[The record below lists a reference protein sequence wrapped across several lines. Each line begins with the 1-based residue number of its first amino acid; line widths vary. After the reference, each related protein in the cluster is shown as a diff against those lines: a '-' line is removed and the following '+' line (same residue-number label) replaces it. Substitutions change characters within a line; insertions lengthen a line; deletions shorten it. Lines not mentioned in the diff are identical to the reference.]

1 MEMKLFSLY
10 RNAADTS
17 VKMQIKVIGC
27 LNGFADSDISFDEYT
42 SLKDM
47 FGGLSKA
54 LKDSD
59 FIVIAVDSS
68 IYNST
73 KLKLMTALSLKKEQ
87 NEAVLKKLSKLEL
100 DESAQEKNAAM
111 PEGATVFVSVDGINS
126 GFAVKKG
133 SQTIVMIPFDDQ
145 RLDSVLKRGLVPYIT
160 NGGRLNSASELEAA
174 PTHEEKEENSSET
187 ASEISEQEKDIAAH
201 TLNILKES
209 DVKIAVNG
217 NTNATVMREFA
228 VGLDDFDEYFTFTPH
243 IEDRGDYNVTDYTA
257 QMARSAKDL
266 SSATLGACI
275 SDIFTTNDGCDY
287 ICISVATD
295 KSALV
300 RKLYKEEGEDDAH
313 LIRIA
318 CEEMFALI
326 GEKAM
331 GNNSVGI
338 EIAQDEAP
346 KADKKLSK
354 KAKKAIISV
363 IAIILVAAI
372 TVGSVYFVKQKNSNK
387 EPQTEPPVQ
396 TQAPETTTEA
406 PVKADTMSLSKL
418 MRFELVN
425 GIKNE
430 EPETTPVETT
440 AGAITANEPQTKEAP
455 KDPNAV
461 PSVITVN
468 GQEIDA
474 KEAIARIV
482 TAETDS
488 GFNAETLKAQ
498 AIITYT
504 YLKYRDTN
512 WRISNLTIADN
523 YTQEAMDAVNEVF
536 GHYLTFNDKVAFTP
550 YCRMSAGKTAN
561 ASTVFGNSFTYLKS
575 VASASDKQR
584 DGYKKEVLLTAD
596 DIKAGALAFDSTI
609 EFPEDVSKWL
619 TINAH
624 DTAVSTGTGY
634 VEKITVGN
642 KEVSGVTF
650 IYDIMKNKDLSSPCF
665 SLSYDAESG
674 TYTIT
679 TFGDGYGVGMSQ
691 LGADNMAV
699 SGTKYDKILD
709 QYFPGTF
716 LTDKNF

>member
-54 LKDSD
+54 LKSSN

-126 GFAVKKG
+126 GFAIKKS

-160 NGGRLNSASELEAA
+160 NGGRLNSASEPEAA
-174 PTHEEKEENSSET
+174 PTHEEKEEITSET
-187 ASEISEQEKDIAAH
+187 TSEISEQEMDIAAH

-209 DVKIAVNG
+209 DVKVAVNG

-257 QMARSAKDL
+257 QMARSAKAL

-300 RKLYKEEGEDDAH
+300 RKLYKEDGEDDAH

-318 CEEMFALI
+318 CEEVFALI

-354 KAKKAIISV
+354 KAKKAIILV

-372 TVGSVYFVKQKNSNK
+372 TVGSVYFVKQKNNNK

-440 AGAITANEPQTKEAP
+440 AGAITANEPQTNEAP

-468 GQEIDA
+468 GQEIEA

-596 DIKAGALAFDSTI
+596 EIKAGALAFDSTI

-634 VEKITVGN
+634 VEKITIGN

-716 LTDKNF
+716 LN

>member
-54 LKDSD
+54 LKSSD

-160 NGGRLNSASELEAA
+160 NGGRLNSASEPEAA
-174 PTHEEKEENSSET
+174 PTHEEKEEITSET
-187 ASEISEQEKDIAAH
+187 TSEISEQEMDIAAH

-209 DVKIAVNG
+209 DIKVAVNG

-257 QMARSAKDL
+257 QMARSAKAL

-300 RKLYKEEGEDDAH
+300 RKLYKEDGEDDAH

-318 CEEMFALI
+318 CEEVFALI

-372 TVGSVYFVKQKNSNK
+372 TVGSVYFVKQKNNNK

-440 AGAITANEPQTKEAP
+440 AGAITANEPQTNEAP

-468 GQEIDA
+468 GQEIEA

-650 IYDIMKNKDLSSPCF
+650 IYDIMKNKDLLSPCF

-716 LTDKNF
+716 LN

>member
-54 LKDSD
+54 LKSSN

-160 NGGRLNSASELEAA
+160 NGGRLNSASEPEAA
-174 PTHEEKEENSSET
+174 PTHEEKEEITSET
-187 ASEISEQEKDIAAH
+187 TSEISEQEMDIAAH

-209 DVKIAVNG
+209 DVKVAVNG

-257 QMARSAKDL
+257 QMARSAKAL

-300 RKLYKEEGEDDAH
+300 RKLYKEEDEDDAH

-318 CEEMFALI
+318 CEEVFALI

-372 TVGSVYFVKQKNSNK
+372 TVGSVYFVKQKNNNK

-440 AGAITANEPQTKEAP
+440 AGAITANEPQTNEAP

-468 GQEIDA
+468 GQEIEA

-716 LTDKNF
+716 LN

>member
-54 LKDSD
+54 LKSSN

-160 NGGRLNSASELEAA
+160 NGGRLNSASEPEAA
-174 PTHEEKEENSSET
+174 PTHEEKEEITSET
-187 ASEISEQEKDIAAH
+187 TSEISEQEMNIAAH

-209 DVKIAVNG
+209 DIKVAVNG

-257 QMARSAKDL
+257 QMARSAKAL

-300 RKLYKEEGEDDAH
+300 RKLYKEDGEDDAH

-318 CEEMFALI
+318 CEEVFALI

-363 IAIILVAAI
+363 ITIILVAAI
-372 TVGSVYFVKQKNSNK
+372 TVGSVYFVKQKNNNK

-440 AGAITANEPQTKEAP
+440 AGAITANEPQTNEAP

-468 GQEIDA
+468 GQEIEA

-716 LTDKNF
+716 LN

>member
-54 LKDSD
+54 LKSSN

-160 NGGRLNSASELEAA
+160 NGGRLNSASEPEAA
-174 PTHEEKEENSSET
+174 PTHEEKEEVTSET
-187 ASEISEQEKDIAAH
+187 TSEISEQEMDIAAH

-209 DVKIAVNG
+209 DIKVAVNG

-257 QMARSAKDL
+257 QMARSAKAL

-300 RKLYKEEGEDDAH
+300 RKLYKEDGEDDAH

-318 CEEMFALI
+318 CEEVFALI

-372 TVGSVYFVKQKNSNK
+372 TVGSVYFVKQKNNNK

-396 TQAPETTTEA
+396 TQTPETTTEA

-440 AGAITANEPQTKEAP
+440 AGAITANEPQTNEAP

-468 GQEIDA
+468 GQEIEA

-716 LTDKNF
+716 LN

>member
-54 LKDSD
+54 LKSSN

-160 NGGRLNSASELEAA
+160 NGGRLNSASEPEAA
-174 PTHEEKEENSSET
+174 PTHEEKEEITSET
-187 ASEISEQEKDIAAH
+187 TSEISEQEMDIAAH

-209 DVKIAVNG
+209 DIKVAVNG

-257 QMARSAKDL
+257 QMARSAKAL

-300 RKLYKEEGEDDAH
+300 RKLYKEDGEDDAH

-318 CEEMFALI
+318 CEEVFALI

-372 TVGSVYFVKQKNSNK
+372 TVGSVYFVKQKNNNK

-430 EPETTPVETT
+430 EPKTTPVETT
-440 AGAITANEPQTKEAP
+440 AGAITANEPQTNEAP

-468 GQEIDA
+468 GQEIEA

-716 LTDKNF
+716 LN

>member
-17 VKMQIKVIGC
+17 VKLQIKVIGC

-54 LKDSD
+54 LKSSD

-87 NEAVLKKLSKLEL
+87 NEEVLKKLSKLEL
-100 DESAQEKNAAM
+100 DESAQEKNATM
-111 PEGATVFVSVDGINS
+111 PEGATVFVSVDGVNS

-160 NGGRLNSASELEAA
+160 NGGRLTSASEPEEA
-174 PTHEEKEENSSET
+174 PTHEEKEEITSET

-318 CEEMFALI
+318 CEEIFALI

-363 IAIILVAAI
+363 VAIILVAAI
-372 TVGSVYFVKQKNSNK
+372 TVGSVYFVKQKNNNK

-430 EPETTPVETT
+430 EPETPPVETT

-455 KDPNAV
+455 KDPNAA

-468 GQEIDA
+468 GQEIEA

-536 GHYLTFNDKVAFTP
+536 GRYLTFNDKVAFTP

-561 ASTVFGNSFTYLKS
+561 ASTVFGNNFTYLKS

-596 DIKAGALAFDSTI
+596 EIKAGALAFDSTI

-650 IYDIMKNKDLSSPCF
+650 IYDIMKNKDLASPCF

-716 LTDKNF
+716 LN

>member
-54 LKDSD
+54 LKSSD

-73 KLKLMTALSLKKEQ
+73 KLKLMAALSLKKEK

-111 PEGATVFVSVDGINS
+111 PEGATVFVSVDGVNS

-160 NGGRLNSASELEAA
+160 NGGRLNSASEPEAA
-174 PTHEEKEENSSET
+174 HTHEEKEGITSET
-187 ASEISEQEKDIAAH
+187 TSEISEQEMDIAAH

-209 DVKIAVNG
+209 DVKVAVNG

-257 QMARSAKDL
+257 QMARSAKAL

-318 CEEMFALI
+318 CEEVFALI

-372 TVGSVYFVKQKNSNK
+372 TVGSVYFVKQKNNNK

-440 AGAITANEPQTKEAP
+440 AGAITANEPQTNEAP

-461 PSVITVN
+461 PNVITVN
-468 GQEIDA
+468 GQEIEA

-536 GHYLTFNDKVAFTP
+536 GRYLTFNDKVAFTP

-561 ASTVFGNSFTYLKS
+561 ASTVFGNNFTYLKS

-596 DIKAGALAFDSTI
+596 EIKAGALAFDSTI

-716 LTDKNF
+716 LN

>member
-54 LKDSD
+54 LKSSD

-100 DESAQEKNAAM
+100 DESALEKNAAM
-111 PEGATVFVSVDGINS
+111 PEGATVFVSVDGVNS

-160 NGGRLNSASELEAA
+160 NGGRLTSASEPEEA
-174 PTHEEKEENSSET
+174 PTHEEKEEITSET
-187 ASEISEQEKDIAAH
+187 TSEISEQEKDIAAH

-318 CEEMFALI
+318 CEEIFALI

-372 TVGSVYFVKQKNSNK
+372 TVGSVYFVKQKNNNK

-468 GQEIDA
+468 EQEIEA

-536 GHYLTFNDKVAFTP
+536 GRYLTFNDKVAFTP

-561 ASTVFGNSFTYLKS
+561 ASTVFGNNFTYLKS

-596 DIKAGALAFDSTI
+596 EIKAGALAFDSTI

-650 IYDIMKNKDLSSPCF
+650 IYDIMKNKDLASPCF

-716 LTDKNF
+716 LN

>member
-17 VKMQIKVIGC
+17 VKLQIKVIGC

-54 LKDSD
+54 LKSSD

-87 NEAVLKKLSKLEL
+87 NEAVFKKLSKLDL

-111 PEGATVFVSVDGINS
+111 PEGATVFVSVDGVNS

-160 NGGRLNSASELEAA
+160 NGGRLTSASEPEAA
-174 PTHEEKEENSSET
+174 PTHEEKEEITSQT

-372 TVGSVYFVKQKNSNK
+372 TVGSVYFVKQKNDNK

-468 GQEIDA
+468 GQEIEA

-561 ASTVFGNSFTYLKS
+561 ASTVFGNNFTYLKS

-716 LTDKNF
+716 LN

>member
-54 LKDSD
+54 LKSSN

-160 NGGRLNSASELEAA
+160 NGGRLNSASEPEAA
-174 PTHEEKEENSSET
+174 PTHEEKEEITSET
-187 ASEISEQEKDIAAH
+187 TSEISEQEMDIAAH

-209 DVKIAVNG
+209 DVKVAVNG

-257 QMARSAKDL
+257 QMARSAKAL

-300 RKLYKEEGEDDAH
+300 RKLYKEDGEDDAH

-318 CEEMFALI
+318 CEEVFALI

-363 IAIILVAAI
+363 IAIILVVAI
-372 TVGSVYFVKQKNSNK
+372 TVGSVYFVKQKNNNK

-430 EPETTPVETT
+430 ESETTPVETT
-440 AGAITANEPQTKEAP
+440 AGAITANEPQTNEAP

-468 GQEIDA
+468 GQEIEA

-523 YTQEAMDAVNEVF
+523 YTQEVMDAVNEVF

-716 LTDKNF
+716 LN

>member
-54 LKDSD
+54 LKSSD

-73 KLKLMTALSLKKEQ
+73 KLKLMAALSLKKEQ

-160 NGGRLNSASELEAA
+160 NGGRLNSASEPETA
-174 PTHEEKEENSSET
+174 PTHEEKEEITSET
-187 ASEISEQEKDIAAH
+187 TSEISEQEMDIAAH

-209 DVKIAVNG
+209 DVKVAVNG

-257 QMARSAKDL
+257 QMARSAKAL

-318 CEEMFALI
+318 CEEVFALI

-372 TVGSVYFVKQKNSNK
+372 TVGSVYFVKRKNNNK

-440 AGAITANEPQTKEAP
+440 AGAITANEPQTNEAP

-468 GQEIDA
+468 GQEIEA

-561 ASTVFGNSFTYLKS
+561 ASTVFGNNFTYLKS

-650 IYDIMKNKDLSSPCF
+650 IYDIMKNKGLSSPCF

-716 LTDKNF
+716 LN

>member
-54 LKDSD
+54 LKSSD

-73 KLKLMTALSLKKEQ
+73 KLKLMAALSLKKEQ

-111 PEGATVFVSVDGINS
+111 PEGATVFVSVDGVNS

-160 NGGRLNSASELEAA
+160 NGGRLNSASEPEAA
-174 PTHEEKEENSSET
+174 HTHEEKEEITSET
-187 ASEISEQEKDIAAH
+187 TSEISEQEMDIAAH

-209 DVKIAVNG
+209 DVKVAVNG

-257 QMARSAKDL
+257 QMARSAKAL

-318 CEEMFALI
+318 CEEVFALI

-372 TVGSVYFVKQKNSNK
+372 TVGSVYFVKQKNNNK

-396 TQAPETTTEA
+396 TQPPETTTEA

-440 AGAITANEPQTKEAP
+440 AGAITANEPQTNEAP

-468 GQEIDA
+468 GQEIEA

-561 ASTVFGNSFTYLKS
+561 ASTVFGNNFTYLKS

-716 LTDKNF
+716 LN

>member
-54 LKDSD
+54 LKSSD

-87 NEAVLKKLSKLEL
+87 NEAVLKKFSKLEL

-160 NGGRLNSASELEAA
+160 NGGRLNSASEPEAA
-174 PTHEEKEENSSET
+174 PTHEEKEEITSET
-187 ASEISEQEKDIAAH
+187 TSEISEQEMDIAAH

-209 DVKIAVNG
+209 DVKVAVNG

-257 QMARSAKDL
+257 QMARSAKAL

-318 CEEMFALI
+318 CEEVFALI

-354 KAKKAIISV
+354 KTKKAIISV

-372 TVGSVYFVKQKNSNK
+372 TVGSVYFIKQKNNNK

-396 TQAPETTTEA
+396 TQPPETTTEA

-440 AGAITANEPQTKEAP
+440 AGAITANEPQTNEAP

-468 GQEIDA
+468 GQEIEA

-523 YTQEAMDAVNEVF
+523 YTKEAMDAVNEVF

-716 LTDKNF
+716 LN

>member
-17 VKMQIKVIGC
+17 VKLQIKVIGC

-87 NEAVLKKLSKLEL
+87 NEAVLKKLSKLDL

-160 NGGRLNSASELEAA
+160 NGGRLTSASEPEAA
-174 PTHEEKEENSSET
+174 PTHEEKEEITSQT

-372 TVGSVYFVKQKNSNK
+372 TVGSVYFVKQKNDNK

-430 EPETTPVETT
+430 EPETTSVETT
-440 AGAITANEPQTKEAP
+440 AGAITANEPQTQEAP

-468 GQEIDA
+468 GQEIEA

-561 ASTVFGNSFTYLKS
+561 ASTVFGNNFTYLKS

-609 EFPEDVSKWL
+609 EFPEDASKWL

-716 LTDKNF
+716 LN

>member
-160 NGGRLNSASELEAA
+160 NGGRLTSASETEAA
-174 PTHEEKEENSSET
+174 PTHEEKEEPASET
-187 ASEISEQEKDIAAH
+187 ASKISEQEKDIAAH

-318 CEEMFALI
+318 CEEIFALI

-372 TVGSVYFVKQKNSNK
+372 TVGSVYFVKQKNNNK

-406 PVKADTMSLSKL
+406 PVKTDTMSLSKL

-440 AGAITANEPQTKEAP
+440 AGAITANEPQTQEAP

-468 GQEIDA
+468 GQEIEA

-536 GHYLTFNDKVAFTP
+536 GRYLTFNDKVAFTP

-716 LTDKNF
+716 LN

>member
-54 LKDSD
+54 LKSSD

-73 KLKLMTALSLKKEQ
+73 KLKLMAALSLKKEQ

-111 PEGATVFVSVDGINS
+111 PEGATVFVSVDGVNS

-160 NGGRLNSASELEAA
+160 NGGRLNSASEPETA
-174 PTHEEKEENSSET
+174 PTHEEKEEITSET
-187 ASEISEQEKDIAAH
+187 TSEISGQEMDIAAH

-209 DVKIAVNG
+209 DVKVAVNG
-217 NTNATVMREFA
+217 NTNATIMREFA

-257 QMARSAKDL
+257 QMARSAKAL

-318 CEEMFALI
+318 CEEVFALI

-372 TVGSVYFVKQKNSNK
+372 TVGSVYFVKQKNNNK

-440 AGAITANEPQTKEAP
+440 AGAITANEPQTQEAP

-468 GQEIDA
+468 GQEIEA

-536 GHYLTFNDKVAFTP
+536 GRYLTFNDKVAFTP

-561 ASTVFGNSFTYLKS
+561 ASTVFGNNFTYLKS

-716 LTDKNF
+716 LN

>member
-54 LKDSD
+54 LKSSD

-73 KLKLMTALSLKKEQ
+73 KLKLMAALSLKKEK

-111 PEGATVFVSVDGINS
+111 PEGATVFVSVDGVNS

-160 NGGRLNSASELEAA
+160 NGGRLNSASEPEAA
-174 PTHEEKEENSSET
+174 HTHEEKEEITSET
-187 ASEISEQEKDIAAH
+187 TSEISEQEMDIAAH

-209 DVKIAVNG
+209 DVKVAVNG

-257 QMARSAKDL
+257 QMARSAKAL

-318 CEEMFALI
+318 CEEVFALI

-372 TVGSVYFVKQKNSNK
+372 TVGSVYFVKQKNNNK

-396 TQAPETTTEA
+396 TQPPETTTEA

-440 AGAITANEPQTKEAP
+440 AGAITANEPQTNEAP

-468 GQEIDA
+468 GQEIEA

-561 ASTVFGNSFTYLKS
+561 ASTVFGNNFTYLKS

-716 LTDKNF
+716 LN

>member
-54 LKDSD
+54 LKSSD

-73 KLKLMTALSLKKEQ
+73 KLKLMAALSLKKEQ

-160 NGGRLNSASELEAA
+160 NGGRLNSASEPETA
-174 PTHEEKEENSSET
+174 PTHEEKEEITSET
-187 ASEISEQEKDIAAH
+187 TSEMSEQEMDIAAH

-209 DVKIAVNG
+209 DVKVAVNG

-257 QMARSAKDL
+257 QMARSAKAL

-318 CEEMFALI
+318 CEEVFALI

-372 TVGSVYFVKQKNSNK
+372 TVGSVYFVKQKNNNK

-396 TQAPETTTEA
+396 TQPPETTTEA

-440 AGAITANEPQTKEAP
+440 AGAITANEPQTNEAP

-468 GQEIDA
+468 GQKIEA

-561 ASTVFGNSFTYLKS
+561 ASTVFGNNFTYLKS

-716 LTDKNF
+716 LN

>member
-54 LKDSD
+54 LKSSN

-160 NGGRLNSASELEAA
+160 NGGRLNSASEPEAA
-174 PTHEEKEENSSET
+174 PTHEEKEEITSET
-187 ASEISEQEKDIAAH
+187 TSEISEQEMDIAAH

-209 DVKIAVNG
+209 DIKVAVNG

-257 QMARSAKDL
+257 QMARSAKAL

-300 RKLYKEEGEDDAH
+300 RKLYKEDGEDDAH

-318 CEEMFALI
+318 CEEVFALI

-363 IAIILVAAI
+363 IAIILVVAI
-372 TVGSVYFVKQKNSNK
+372 TVGSVYFVKQKNNNK

-440 AGAITANEPQTKEAP
+440 AGAITANEPQTNEAP

-468 GQEIDA
+468 GQEIEA

-716 LTDKNF
+716 LN

>member
-17 VKMQIKVIGC
+17 VKLQIKVIGC

-87 NEAVLKKLSKLEL
+87 NEAVLKKLSKLDL
-100 DESAQEKNAAM
+100 DESAQEKNATM

-160 NGGRLNSASELEAA
+160 NGGRLTSASEPEAA
-174 PTHEEKEENSSET
+174 PTHEEKEEITSQT
-187 ASEISEQEKDIAAH
+187 TSEISEQEKDIAAH

-372 TVGSVYFVKQKNSNK
+372 TVGSVYFVKQKNNNK

-575 VASASDKQR
+575 VASTSDKQR

-650 IYDIMKNKDLSSPCF
+650 IYDIMKNKDLASPCF

-716 LTDKNF
+716 LN

>member
-54 LKDSD
+54 LKSSD

-73 KLKLMTALSLKKEQ
+73 KLKLMAALSLKKEQ

-111 PEGATVFVSVDGINS
+111 PEGATVFVSVDGVNS

-160 NGGRLNSASELEAA
+160 NGGRLNSASEPEAA
-174 PTHEEKEENSSET
+174 PTHEEKEEITSET
-187 ASEISEQEKDIAAH
+187 TSEISEQEMDIAAH

-209 DVKIAVNG
+209 DVKVAVNG

-257 QMARSAKDL
+257 QMARSAKAL

-318 CEEMFALI
+318 CEEVFALI

-372 TVGSVYFVKQKNSNK
+372 TVGSVYFVKQKNNNK

-440 AGAITANEPQTKEAP
+440 AGAITANEPQTQEAP

-468 GQEIDA
+468 GQEIEA

-561 ASTVFGNSFTYLKS
+561 ASTVFGNNFTYLKS

-665 SLSYDAESG
+665 SLSFDAESG

-716 LTDKNF
+716 LN

>member
-17 VKMQIKVIGC
+17 VKLQIKVIGC

-87 NEAVLKKLSKLEL
+87 NEAVLKKLSKLDL

-160 NGGRLNSASELEAA
+160 NGGRLTSASETEAA
-174 PTHEEKEENSSET
+174 PTHEEKEEPASQT
-187 ASEISEQEKDIAAH
+187 TSEISEQEKDIAAH

-228 VGLDDFDEYFTFTPH
+228 VGLDDFDGYFTFTPH

-372 TVGSVYFVKQKNSNK
+372 TVGSVYFVKQKNDNK

-440 AGAITANEPQTKEAP
+440 AGAITANEPQTQEAP

-468 GQEIDA
+468 GQEIEA

-716 LTDKNF
+716 LN

>member
-42 SLKDM
+42 SLKEM

-54 LKDSD
+54 LKSSN

-100 DESAQEKNAAM
+100 DESALEKNAAM

-160 NGGRLNSASELEAA
+160 NGGRLNSASEPEAA
-174 PTHEEKEENSSET
+174 PTHEEKEEITSET
-187 ASEISEQEKDIAAH
+187 TSEISEQEMDIAAH

-209 DVKIAVNG
+209 DIKVAVNG

-257 QMARSAKDL
+257 QMARSAKAL

-300 RKLYKEEGEDDAH
+300 RKLYKEDGEDDAH

-318 CEEMFALI
+318 CEEVFALI

-372 TVGSVYFVKQKNSNK
+372 TVGSVYFVKQKNNNK

-440 AGAITANEPQTKEAP
+440 AGAITANEPQTNEAP

-468 GQEIDA
+468 GQEIEA

-488 GFNAETLKAQ
+488 GFNVETLKAQ

-536 GHYLTFNDKVAFTP
+536 GHYLTFNDKIAFTP

-665 SLSYDAESG
+665 SISYDAESG

-716 LTDKNF
+716 LN

>member
-54 LKDSD
+54 LKSSN

-160 NGGRLNSASELEAA
+160 NGGRLNSASEPEAA
-174 PTHEEKEENSSET
+174 PTHEEKEEITSET
-187 ASEISEQEKDIAAH
+187 TSEISEQEMDIAAH

-209 DVKIAVNG
+209 DIKVAVNG

-257 QMARSAKDL
+257 QMARSAKAL

-300 RKLYKEEGEDDAH
+300 RKLYKEDGEDDAH

-318 CEEMFALI
+318 CEEVFALI

-372 TVGSVYFVKQKNSNK
+372 TVGSVYFVKQKNNNK

-430 EPETTPVETT
+430 EPETTSVETT
-440 AGAITANEPQTKEAP
+440 AGAITANEPQTNEAP

-468 GQEIDA
+468 GQEIEA

-561 ASTVFGNSFTYLKS
+561 ASTVFGNNFTYLKS

-716 LTDKNF
+716 LN

>member
-54 LKDSD
+54 LKSSD

-160 NGGRLNSASELEAA
+160 NGGRLNSASEPEAA
-174 PTHEEKEENSSET
+174 STHEEKEEITSET
-187 ASEISEQEKDIAAH
+187 TSEISEQEMDIAAH

-209 DVKIAVNG
+209 DVKVAVNG

-257 QMARSAKDL
+257 QMARSAKAL

-318 CEEMFALI
+318 CEEVFALI

-354 KAKKAIISV
+354 KTKKAIISV

-372 TVGSVYFVKQKNSNK
+372 TVGSVYFVKQKNNNK

-396 TQAPETTTEA
+396 TQPPETTTEA

-440 AGAITANEPQTKEAP
+440 AGAITANEPQTNEAP

-468 GQEIDA
+468 GQEIEA

-716 LTDKNF
+716 LN

>member
-17 VKMQIKVIGC
+17 VKMQIKVIGF

-54 LKDSD
+54 LKSSD

-87 NEAVLKKLSKLEL
+87 NEAVLKKFSKLEL

-160 NGGRLNSASELEAA
+160 NGGRLNSASEPEAA
-174 PTHEEKEENSSET
+174 PTHEEKEEITSET
-187 ASEISEQEKDIAAH
+187 TSEISEQEMDIAAH

-209 DVKIAVNG
+209 DVKVAVNG

-257 QMARSAKDL
+257 QMARSAKAL

-318 CEEMFALI
+318 CEEVFALI

-354 KAKKAIISV
+354 KTKKAIISV

-372 TVGSVYFVKQKNSNK
+372 TVGSVYFIKQKNNNK

-396 TQAPETTTEA
+396 TQPPETTTEA

-440 AGAITANEPQTKEAP
+440 AGAITANEPQTNEAP

-468 GQEIDA
+468 GQEIEA

-716 LTDKNF
+716 LN

>member
-54 LKDSD
+54 LKSSN

-160 NGGRLNSASELEAA
+160 NGGRLNSASEPEAA
-174 PTHEEKEENSSET
+174 PTHEEKEEITSET
-187 ASEISEQEKDIAAH
+187 TSEISEQEMDIAAH

-209 DVKIAVNG
+209 DIKVAVNG

-257 QMARSAKDL
+257 QMARSAKAL

-300 RKLYKEEGEDDAH
+300 RKLYKEDGEDDAH

-318 CEEMFALI
+318 CEEVFALI

-372 TVGSVYFVKQKNSNK
+372 TVGSVYFVKQKNNNK
-387 EPQTEPPVQ
+387 DPQTEPPVQ

-440 AGAITANEPQTKEAP
+440 AGAITANEPQTNEAP

-468 GQEIDA
+468 GQEIEA

-619 TINAH
+619 AINAH

-716 LTDKNF
+716 LN

>member
-17 VKMQIKVIGC
+17 VKLQIKVIGC

-54 LKDSD
+54 LKSSD

-111 PEGATVFVSVDGINS
+111 PEGATVFVSVDGVNS

-160 NGGRLNSASELEAA
+160 NGGRLTSASEPEAA
-174 PTHEEKEENSSET
+174 PTHEEKEEITSET
-187 ASEISEQEKDIAAH
+187 TSEISEQEKDIAAH

-318 CEEMFALI
+318 CEEVFALI

-372 TVGSVYFVKQKNSNK
+372 TVGSVYFVKQKNNNK

-396 TQAPETTTEA
+396 MQAPETTTEA

-468 GQEIDA
+468 GQEIEA

-536 GHYLTFNDKVAFTP
+536 GRYLTFNDKVAFTP

-596 DIKAGALAFDSTI
+596 EIKAGALAFDSTI
-609 EFPEDVSKWL
+609 QFPEDVSKWL

-650 IYDIMKNKDLSSPCF
+650 IYDIMKNKDLASPCF

-716 LTDKNF
+716 LN

>member
-54 LKDSD
+54 LKSSD

-73 KLKLMTALSLKKEQ
+73 KLKLMAALSLKKEQ

-126 GFAVKKG
+126 GFVVKKG

-160 NGGRLNSASELEAA
+160 NGGRLNSASEPETAH
-174 PTHEEKEENSSET
+174 THEEKEEITSET
-187 ASEISEQEKDIAAH
+187 TSEISEQEMDIAAH

-209 DVKIAVNG
+209 DVKVAVNG

-257 QMARSAKDL
+257 QMARSAKAL

-318 CEEMFALI
+318 CEEVFALI

-372 TVGSVYFVKQKNSNK
+372 TVGSVYFVKQKNNNK

-440 AGAITANEPQTKEAP
+440 AGAITANEPQTNEAP

-468 GQEIDA
+468 GQEIEA

-536 GHYLTFNDKVAFTP
+536 GRYLTFNDKVAFTP

-561 ASTVFGNSFTYLKS
+561 ASTVFGNNFTYLKS

-716 LTDKNF
+716 LN

>member
-10 RNAADTS
+10 RNAADAS
-17 VKMQIKVIGC
+17 VKMQIKVIGS

-42 SLKDM
+42 SLKEM

-54 LKDSD
+54 IKSSD
-59 FIVIAVDSS
+59 FIVIAVESG

-73 KLKLMTALSLKKEQ
+73 KLKLMTALSLEKEQ
-87 NEAVLKKLSKLEL
+87 SEAVLKKLSEL
-100 DESAQEKNAAM
+100 DIDDAAKQKNAAM
-111 PEGATVFVSVDGINS
+111 PTGATVFVSIDGVNS

-133 SQTIVMIPFDDQ
+133 MQTIVMIPFDEH

-160 NGGRLNSASELEAA
+160 NGGRLNQVTEAETSAA
-174 PTHEEKEENSSET
+174 PEVKEEPVPDESE
-187 ASEISEQEKDIAAH
+187 EVSEQEKNIAAH

-209 DVKIAVNG
+209 GVKIAING
-217 NTNATVMREFA
+217 NTNATVLREFA
-228 VGLDDFDEYFTFTPH
+228 AGLDDFEEYFTFTPH

-300 RKLYKEEGEDDAH
+300 RKLYKEDGEDDSH
-313 LIRIA
+313 FIKIA
-318 CEEMFALI
+318 TEELLALI

-346 KADKKLSK
+346 KADKKLGKKSK
-354 KAKKAIISV
+354 AAIISV
-363 IAIILVAAI
+363 VALLLVAAV
-372 TVGSVYFVKQKNSNK
+372 TVAAVYFVKQKNAQK
-387 EPQTEPPVQ
+387 EPETTVPVE

-406 PVKADTMSLSKL
+406 PVKTETMSLSKL

-425 GIKNE
+425 GITNE
-430 EPETTPVETT
+430 EPTTVPVETT
-440 AGAITANEPQTKEAP
+440 AGAITATEPQTQAAAQ
-455 KDPNAV
+455 DSNAV
-461 PSVITVN
+461 PSTITVN
-468 GQEIDA
+468 GQEINA
-474 KEAIARIV
+474 KEAIARII

-488 GFNAETLKAQ
+488 SFNAETLKAQ
-498 AIITYT
+498 AVITYT
-504 YLKYRDTN
+504 YLKYRNTN

-523 YTQEAMDAVNEVF
+523 YTQEAYDAVNEVF
-536 GHYLTFNDKVAFTP
+536 GRYLTFNDQVAFTP

-596 DIKAGALAFDSTI
+596 EIKAGALAFDSTI
-609 EFPEDVSKWL
+609 EFSDDISTWL
-619 TINAH
+619 SIGAH

-650 IYDIMKNKDLSSPCF
+650 IYDIMKNKELSSPCF
-665 SLSYDAESG
+665 SLSYDATSG

-691 LGADNMAV
+691 LGADSMAV
-699 SGTKYDKILD
+699 SGSKFDEILD
-709 QYFPGTF
+709 KYFPGTF
-716 LTDKNF
+716 LN

>member
-54 LKDSD
+54 LKSSD

-73 KLKLMTALSLKKEQ
+73 KLKLMVALSLKKEQ

-160 NGGRLNSASELEAA
+160 NGGRLNSASEPEAA
-174 PTHEEKEENSSET
+174 PTHEEKEEITSET
-187 ASEISEQEKDIAAH
+187 TSEISEQEMDIAAH

-209 DVKIAVNG
+209 DVKVAVNG

-257 QMARSAKDL
+257 QMARSAKAL

-318 CEEMFALI
+318 CEEVFALI

-372 TVGSVYFVKQKNSNK
+372 TVGSVYFVKQKNNNK

-396 TQAPETTTEA
+396 TQPPETTTEA

-440 AGAITANEPQTKEAP
+440 AGAITANEPQTNEAP

-468 GQEIDA
+468 GQEIEA

-523 YTQEAMDAVNEVF
+523 YTQEVMDAVNEVF

-561 ASTVFGNSFTYLKS
+561 ASTVFGNNFTYLKS

-665 SLSYDAESG
+665 SLSYDSESG

-716 LTDKNF
+716 LN

>member
-42 SLKDM
+42 SLKEM

-54 LKDSD
+54 LKSSD

-160 NGGRLNSASELEAA
+160 NGGRLNSASEPEAA
-174 PTHEEKEENSSET
+174 PTHEEKEEITSET
-187 ASEISEQEKDIAAH
+187 TSEISEQEMDIAAH

-209 DVKIAVNG
+209 DIKVAVNG

-257 QMARSAKDL
+257 QMARSAKAL

-300 RKLYKEEGEDDAH
+300 RKLYKEDGEDDAH

-318 CEEMFALI
+318 CEEVFALI

-354 KAKKAIISV
+354 KAKKAIISA

-372 TVGSVYFVKQKNSNK
+372 TVGSVYFVKQKNNNK

-440 AGAITANEPQTKEAP
+440 AGAITANEPQTNEAP
-455 KDPNAV
+455 RDPNAV

-468 GQEIDA
+468 GQEIEA

-488 GFNAETLKAQ
+488 GFNVETLKAQ

-716 LTDKNF
+716 LN

>member
-17 VKMQIKVIGC
+17 VKLQIKVIGC

-87 NEAVLKKLSKLEL
+87 NEAVLKKLSKLDL

-111 PEGATVFVSVDGINS
+111 PEGATVFVSVDGVNS

-160 NGGRLNSASELEAA
+160 NGGRLTSASETEAA
-174 PTHEEKEENSSET
+174 PTHEEKEEITSQTTSET
-187 ASEISEQEKDIAAH
+187 SEQEKDIAAH

-372 TVGSVYFVKQKNSNK
+372 TVGSVYFVKQKNNNK

-430 EPETTPVETT
+430 EPETTSVETT
-440 AGAITANEPQTKEAP
+440 AGAITANEPQTQEAP

-468 GQEIDA
+468 GQEIEA

-561 ASTVFGNSFTYLKS
+561 ASTVFGNNFTYLKS

-679 TFGDGYGVGMSQ
+679 TFGEGYGVGMSQ

-716 LTDKNF
+716 LN

>member
-42 SLKDM
+42 SLKEM

-54 LKDSD
+54 LKSSD

-160 NGGRLNSASELEAA
+160 NGGRLNSASEPESA
-174 PTHEEKEENSSET
+174 PTHEEKEEITSET
-187 ASEISEQEKDIAAH
+187 TSEISEQEMDIAAH

-209 DVKIAVNG
+209 DIKVAVNG

-257 QMARSAKDL
+257 QMARSAKAL

-300 RKLYKEEGEDDAH
+300 RKLYKEDGEDDAH

-318 CEEMFALI
+318 CEEVFALI

-372 TVGSVYFVKQKNSNK
+372 TVGSVYFVKQKNNNK

-440 AGAITANEPQTKEAP
+440 AGAITANEPQTNEAP

-468 GQEIDA
+468 GQEIEA

-716 LTDKNF
+716 LN

>member
-54 LKDSD
+54 LKSSD

-160 NGGRLNSASELEAA
+160 NGGRLNSASESEAA
-174 PTHEEKEENSSET
+174 PTHEEKEEITSET
-187 ASEISEQEKDIAAH
+187 TSGISEQEKDIAAH

-318 CEEMFALI
+318 CEEIFALI

-363 IAIILVAAI
+363 VAIILVAAI
-372 TVGSVYFVKQKNSNK
+372 TVGSVYFVKQKNNNK

-455 KDPNAV
+455 KDPNAA

-468 GQEIDA
+468 GQEIEA

-498 AIITYT
+498 AVITYT

-536 GHYLTFNDKVAFTP
+536 GRYLTFNDKVAFTP
-550 YCRMSAGKTAN
+550 YCRMSAGKTGN
-561 ASTVFGNSFTYLKS
+561 ASTVFGKSFTYLKS

-716 LTDKNF
+716 LN

>member
-54 LKDSD
+54 LKSSD

-73 KLKLMTALSLKKEQ
+73 KLKLMAALSLKKEQ

-133 SQTIVMIPFDDQ
+133 PQTIVMIPFDDQ

-160 NGGRLNSASELEAA
+160 NGGRLNSASEPETA
-174 PTHEEKEENSSET
+174 PTHEEKEEITSET
-187 ASEISEQEKDIAAH
+187 TSEISEQEKDIAAL

-228 VGLDDFDEYFTFTPH
+228 AGLDDFDEYFTFTPH

-318 CEEMFALI
+318 CEEVFALI

-372 TVGSVYFVKQKNSNK
+372 TVGSVYFVKQKNNNK

-440 AGAITANEPQTKEAP
+440 AGAITANEPQTNEAP

-468 GQEIDA
+468 GQEIEA

-716 LTDKNF
+716 LN

>member
-54 LKDSD
+54 LKSSD

-87 NEAVLKKLSKLEL
+87 NEAVLKKFSKLEL

-160 NGGRLNSASELEAA
+160 NGGRLNSASEPEAA
-174 PTHEEKEENSSET
+174 STHEEKEEITSET
-187 ASEISEQEKDIAAH
+187 TSEISEQEMDIAAH

-209 DVKIAVNG
+209 DVKVAVNG

-257 QMARSAKDL
+257 QMARSAKAL

-318 CEEMFALI
+318 CEEVFALI

-354 KAKKAIISV
+354 KTKKAIISV

-372 TVGSVYFVKQKNSNK
+372 TVGSVYFVKQKNNNK

-396 TQAPETTTEA
+396 TQPPETTTEA

-440 AGAITANEPQTKEAP
+440 AGAITANEPQTNEAP

-468 GQEIDA
+468 GQEIEA

-716 LTDKNF
+716 LN

>member
-17 VKMQIKVIGC
+17 VKLQIKVIGC

-87 NEAVLKKLSKLEL
+87 NEAVLKKLSKLDL

-160 NGGRLNSASELEAA
+160 NGGRLTSASETEAA
-174 PTHEEKEENSSET
+174 PTHEEKEEPASQT

-372 TVGSVYFVKQKNSNK
+372 TVGSVYFVKHKNDNK

-430 EPETTPVETT
+430 EPETAPVETT
-440 AGAITANEPQTKEAP
+440 AGAITANEPQTQEAP

-468 GQEIDA
+468 GQEIEA

-561 ASTVFGNSFTYLKS
+561 ASTVFGNNFTYLKS

-716 LTDKNF
+716 LN

>member
-54 LKDSD
+54 LKSSD

-73 KLKLMTALSLKKEQ
+73 KLKLMAALSLKKEQ

-111 PEGATVFVSVDGINS
+111 PEGATVFVSVDGVNS

-160 NGGRLNSASELEAA
+160 NGGRLNSASEPEAA
-174 PTHEEKEENSSET
+174 PTHEEKEEIASET
-187 ASEISEQEKDIAAH
+187 TSEISEQEMDIAAH

-209 DVKIAVNG
+209 DVKVAVNG

-257 QMARSAKDL
+257 QMARSAKAL

-318 CEEMFALI
+318 CEEVFALI

-346 KADKKLSK
+346 KAEKKLSK

-372 TVGSVYFVKQKNSNK
+372 TVGSVYFVKQKNNNK

-468 GQEIDA
+468 GQEIEA

-498 AIITYT
+498 AVITYT

-561 ASTVFGNSFTYLKS
+561 ASTVFGNNFTYLKS

-716 LTDKNF
+716 LN